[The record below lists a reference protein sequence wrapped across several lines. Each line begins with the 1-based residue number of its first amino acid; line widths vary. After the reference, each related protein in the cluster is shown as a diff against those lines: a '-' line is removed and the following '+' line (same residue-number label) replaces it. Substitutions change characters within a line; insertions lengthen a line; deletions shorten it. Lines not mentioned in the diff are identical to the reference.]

1 MQAPQFE
8 GVENISFP
16 TFVMGVT
23 ITGVNQKNNT
33 LYSERYRLKG
43 ESARIRSSSESQFHV
58 DQVNERPNATFN
70 GTFNIDGTETGSP
83 FADFLLGVP
92 SNFTQSS
99 GQPFY
104 LRNRYAGFCGRTAG
118 AREPT

>member
-1 MQAPQFE
+1 M
-8 GVENISFP
+8 
-16 TFVMGVT
+16 
-23 ITGVNQKNNT
+23 
-33 LYSERYRLKG
+33 
-43 ESARIRSSSESQFHV
+43 
-58 DQVNERPNATFN
+58 NERPNATFN

-104 LRNRYAGFCGRTAG
+104 FETDTPDSSFRIAG
-118 AREPT
+118 APEAI